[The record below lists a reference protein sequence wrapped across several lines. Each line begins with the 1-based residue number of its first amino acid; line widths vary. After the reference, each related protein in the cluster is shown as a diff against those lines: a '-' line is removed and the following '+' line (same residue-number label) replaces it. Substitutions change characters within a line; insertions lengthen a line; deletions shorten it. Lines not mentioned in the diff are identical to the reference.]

1 MEDPIKSHEIP
12 WNPINQRD
20 WMFPREA
27 RKTPEDASVPRN
39 DRSYSALMA
48 TQPWE
53 EALMLPGK
61 PSSFL

>member
-1 MEDPIKSHEIP
+1 
-12 WNPINQRD
+12 
-20 WMFPREA
+20 MFTREA
-27 RKTPEDASVPRN
+27 IDHSSCSSTPSSRAQDASVSRN

-61 PSSFL
+61 PSGFI